1 MQIGFTNIEL
11 VIHRNRLWGN
21 DGVKFVFLFGPQ
33 AVGKMT
39 VGQELSKRTGLKL
52 FHNHMTIEL
61 LEPLFG
67 FSSEMWRLSDL
78 FREEIFKSF
87 SRSDNRG
94 LIFTYIWDFDSK
106 EDWDKVNQICH
117 IFRSQGADIYF
128 VELEADLQERLRR
141 NKTPHRLQH
150 KPTKRNIKQSEHH
163 LLSSMNN
170 SRMNSIEGEIDR
182 ENYLKINNTNLSAPE
197 VARIIIDTFKF

>member
-1 MQIGFTNIEL
+1 M
-11 VIHRNRLWGN
+11 
-21 DGVKFVFLFGPQ
+21 KFVFLFGPQ

-52 FHNHMTIEL
+52 LHNHMTIEL

-106 EDWDKVNQICH
+106 EDWDNVNQICH

-182 ENYLKINNTNLSAPE
+182 VNYLKINNTNLSAPE